1 MRSLK
6 EAAKVKVDVIHRLVD
21 TPLKDQ
27 IRTFPSSLV
36 SPHLLDVP
44 RLDAFPQVSPV
55 LGLAPGA
62 DLPILVVA
70 GQTVVATSLDVHG
83 YKVQSS
89 PASLN

>member
-1 MRSLK
+1 MSGLEETPK
-6 EAAKVKVDVIHRLVD
+6 IKINVVHRLVHA
-21 TPLKDQ
+21 
-27 IRTFPSSLV
+27 
-36 SPHLLDVP
+36 PHLLDVP

-70 GQTVVATSLDVHG
+70 GQTVVSTSLDVHG

-89 PASLN
+89 PARR